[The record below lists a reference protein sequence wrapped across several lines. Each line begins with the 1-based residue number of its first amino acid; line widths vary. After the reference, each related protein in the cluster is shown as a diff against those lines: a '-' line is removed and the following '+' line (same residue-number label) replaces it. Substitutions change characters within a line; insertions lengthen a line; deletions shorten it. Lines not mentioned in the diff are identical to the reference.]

1 MTAEPVLWFKVLVLV
16 IKAVQETYLG
26 DLYSFPIV
34 YFTLALNYWIGTDI

>member
-34 YFTLALNYWIGTDI
+34 YFTLALNYWI